1 MARTAVL
8 VEPEVT
14 VARIQSS
21 TKRAIRCRIIAK
33 ELLNNAILHL
43 PLHYFIFLIVSLS
56 CIFLPVKSFTSL
68 PVKLAIFLKLRTV

>member
-14 VARIQSS
+14 VARTKSS
-21 TKRAIRCRIIAK
+21 TNLAIRCRIIAK

-56 CIFLPVKSFTSL
+56 CISL